1 MPTLPTADW
10 LAALA
15 DMDAA
20 VATARAAL
28 DAYDARWPDT
38 PVHPITPVDDAALT
52 GWTDRVAAA
61 GQLAADMERDLAEQE
76 AAVGRWREA
85 FTRWRAD
92 IQQPPVPRP

>member
-1 MPTLPTADW
+1 MPTLPTAAW

-20 VATARAAL
+20 VAAARAAL
-28 DAYDARWPDT
+28 DDSAARWPDE
-38 PVHPITPVDDAALT
+38 PVHPITRIDDAALT

-61 GQLAADMERDLAEQE
+61 GRLAADLERDLAEQE
-76 AAVGRWREA
+76 AAVGRWRGA

-92 IQQPPVPRP
+92 IQQPPDPLP